1 MFTMF
6 TTFTLLNDKLYL
18 SKGGSAKSHSIP
30 PALTPGKAANEEKK
44 QSTTLEILNCL
55 LNGYLKF
62 LSKSFGIMKK
72 GREPYIL

>member
-44 QSTTLEILNCL
+44 QSTTLEILNPVT
-55 LNGYLKF
+55 GK
-62 LSKSFGIMKK
+62 
-72 GREPYIL
+72 